1 MNWDSSRLA
10 TGGAD
15 FTVRLWDVETGTQT
29 SLIDDKAGLT
39 ATAKSVNFSFCGNLI
54 GEFSNMIGFG
64 NVKLN
69 LVFPSGAEMKQTPA
83 INIFDIRCPTSQGAV
98 RKRELPK
105 DKYDGSIPVKTL
117 WGFLDEYIITGN
129 DNGHLYCWDANN
141 LDILYRNDTEH
152 KNVINDMQVCFYTAS
167 CGI

>member
-54 GEFSNMIGFG
+54 GEF
-64 NVKLN
+64 
-69 LVFPSGAEMKQTPA
+69 A
-83 INIFDIRCPTSQGAV
+83 NIF
-98 RKRELPK
+98 
-105 DKYDGSIPVKTL
+105 
-117 WGFLDEYIITGN
+117 GFTRLRLYLKFF
-129 DNGHLYCWDANN
+129 HLV
-141 LDILYRNDTEH
+141 L
-152 KNVINDMQVCFYTAS
+152 K
-167 CGI
+167 

>member
-1 MNWDSSRLA
+1 
-10 TGGAD
+10 
-15 FTVRLWDVETGTQT
+15 
-29 SLIDDKAGLT
+29 
-39 ATAKSVNFSFCGNLI
+39 
-54 GEFSNMIGFG
+54 
-64 NVKLN
+64 
-69 LVFPSGAEMKQTPA
+69 MKQTPA

-152 KNVINDMQVCFYTAS
+152 KNVINDMQVCIPLYFRSQTQQFLVVQRPIIVDHSFKRYNSKTV
-167 CGI
+167 